1 MQKLGK
7 KKILGLLTAA
17 AIVATTVGSFA
28 VWDTLSTKSNGTL
41 TVASPIVV
49 KTQDI
54 GEFTETKASLEA
66 TPSYNKNVTFE
77 VDGLA
82 NAADKQLK
90 LGCKITDG
98 SNVDQTGN
106 FTVEI
111 TGTGNNAVT
120 NNVDPS
126 VEASNTYT
134 VTITPNDTP
143 EAKAIAGQA
152 LNVEVTG
159 TLGDAPSTP

>member
-41 TVASPIVV
+41 TVTSPIVV
-49 KTQDI
+49 QTTDI
-54 GEFTETKASLEA
+54 AKFDETKDPS
-66 TPSYNKNVTFE
+66 TNVPSYNTDVTFG

-82 NAADKQLK
+82 DTAGKQLE

-106 FTVEI
+106 FTVAI
-111 TGTGNNAVT
+111 TGTGVVD
-120 NNVDPS
+120 NVDTS
-126 VEASNTYT
+126 VEASNTYS
-134 VTITPNDTP
+134 VTITPNDTDA
-143 EAKAIAGQA
+143 AKTIAGQA

-159 TLGDAPSTP
+159 TLGDTPSAP